1 MKTIKTRL
9 PALLLSLS
17 LLAGCA
23 GSSSKSQTEGSQ
35 SQEIP
40 TSGVQSTQE
49 EKGGVELNI
58 MTTVGPSV
66 VAAIAKNAQLYEEQ
80 TGNRVTISEIPQEDM
95 FSKLAQAAAT
105 KSTDFDMFL
114 APSSWKASLSELGY
128 VQVLDDYIERDKDD
142 PDFDWNDVPH
152 GMKIRNM
159 WNGENYCI
167 TVDGDVLIMIY
178 RRDVFEDE
186 QWKQAFRQENDK
198 ELRVPQTMDELIEV
212 CQFFKGKD
220 WAGDGKPEEHFPFLT
235 AVTKGGHSNYYANAF
250 FADYA
255 VCPTDADHPQGAM
268 YFDTDMNV
276 IINNPGY
283 VKGLETMKYMVDNF
297 MKPGLDTARGDVISQ
312 IVNGTSLISFDWDD
326 TATSAYEEGS
336 VVEGKLGYALV
347 PGVQEWYDW
356 KSGEW
361 KKSDE
366 IKFTPYQA
374 YGGWALYITT
384 TSEHKDEAWGFI
396 KLIAGKKES
405 SLDIYNPLSY
415 FTPWRNSHAED
426 ISRCSEFGWDP
437 DDAQRRV
444 DVNIQAQNHPN
455 AVPELSL
462 PGVERIQEIVDLRA
476 SEALSGQSTVQQA
489 LDLAAQDI
497 QSVVDEYGRDN
508 MMASYKAFLGIS

>member
-1 MKTIKTRL
+1 MKTIKTCL

-167 TVDGDVLIMIY
+167 TVDGDVLI
-178 RRDVFEDE
+178 
-186 QWKQAFRQENDK
+186 
-198 ELRVPQTMDELIEV
+198 L
-212 CQFFKGKD
+212 
-220 WAGDGKPEEHFPFLT
+220 
-235 AVTKGGHSNYYANAF
+235 
-250 FADYA
+250 
-255 VCPTDADHPQGAM
+255 
-268 YFDTDMNV
+268 
-276 IINNPGY
+276 
-283 VKGLETMKYMVDNF
+283 
-297 MKPGLDTARGDVISQ
+297 
-312 IVNGTSLISFDWDD
+312 SLIH
-326 TATSAYEEGS
+326 
-336 VVEGKLGYALV
+336 
-347 PGVQEWYDW
+347 
-356 KSGEW
+356 
-361 KKSDE
+361 
-366 IKFTPYQA
+366 I
-374 YGGWALYITT
+374 
-384 TSEHKDEAWGFI
+384 SEPTRH
-396 KLIAGKKES
+396 
-405 SLDIYNPLSY
+405 
-415 FTPWRNSHAED
+415 
-426 ISRCSEFGWDP
+426 
-437 DDAQRRV
+437 
-444 DVNIQAQNHPN
+444 
-455 AVPELSL
+455 
-462 PGVERIQEIVDLRA
+462 
-476 SEALSGQSTVQQA
+476 
-489 LDLAAQDI
+489 
-497 QSVVDEYGRDN
+497 
-508 MMASYKAFLGIS
+508 

>member
-235 AVTKGGHSNYYANAF
+235 AVTKGGHSNYYKAEVLKVIKGSSAF
-250 FADYA
+250 SRELLS
-255 VCPTDADHPQGAM
+255 
-268 YFDTDMNV
+268 
-276 IINNPGY
+276 
-283 VKGLETMKYMVDNF
+283 GLIERSEKQ
-297 MKPGLDTARGDVISQ
+297 AEQ
-312 IVNGTSLISFDWDD
+312 
-326 TATSAYEEGS
+326 A
-336 VVEGKLGYALV
+336 
-347 PGVQEWYDW
+347 
-356 KSGEW
+356 KSE
-361 KKSDE
+361 
-366 IKFTPYQA
+366 
-374 YGGWALYITT
+374 
-384 TSEHKDEAWGFI
+384 
-396 KLIAGKKES
+396 
-405 SLDIYNPLSY
+405 
-415 FTPWRNSHAED
+415 
-426 ISRCSEFGWDP
+426 
-437 DDAQRRV
+437 
-444 DVNIQAQNHPN
+444 
-455 AVPELSL
+455 
-462 PGVERIQEIVDLRA
+462 IQEIEKAKANLTVAMAKANQQYHQVLDWSELYDKSTTEAKKMILAQLIDRVTIKKGYQVDIAFSVSYEQFMEVCKAR
-476 SEALSGQSTVQQA
+476 EEK
-489 LDLAAQDI
+489 AQI
-497 QSVVDEYGRDN
+497 EQEQPTPQKKKRLEMVR
-508 MMASYKAFLGIS
+508 